1 MEKQSKLLNWTCRI
15 LSYILVAALASGA
28 TFALVGIRSTS
39 KLEQLQMLIEKRFV
53 GEADSTYLQDA
64 AAAAMV
70 NATGDKWSY
79 YIPASQY
86 DAHMEQMQNA
96 YVGIG
101 VTISTETAEEGF
113 LVQQVEPGGGAAE
126 AGIQPG
132 DLLVEIEGQNV
143 AQIGLDGASALIRGD
158 ENTQVKIAVLRDGE
172 KLEFSVTR
180 RTIQVVVAQ
189 GQMVTDRIGL
199 VSITNFDER
208 CAEETLAA
216 IEQLLEQGAQALIF
230 DVRFNPGGYKT
241 ELVKV
246 LDHLLP
252 EGPVFRSETYD
263 GQESVSTSDAECLEL
278 PMAVLINESS
288 YSAAEFFAAAL
299 DEYDR
304 AVLVGEPTTG
314 KSYFQNTFRL
324 IDGSAVGL
332 SVGKYYTPNGV
343 SLADE
348 GGLKPEVQV
357 DLDDE
362 TKSKIYAG
370 TLKPEEDPQIQAA
383 IAALKE
389 GM

>member
-158 ENTQVKIAVLRDGE
+158 ENTQVKIAVLREGE